1 MNYKDIYFFFIVLVI
16 SCGKNNKNEEKSTKD
31 NIIPDQ
37 KNVKDEKHNDIIY
50 KKYKE
55 IISLKN
61 ILNSD
66 GNINYRSSEY
76 KEYRDKISNFFQ
88 KNKDKI
94 IEELEKNPFEVFK
107 KYYQDPAD
115 YDISD
120 TELENKQNLFYEF
133 LWKNKILQKYD
144 DSKCNN
150 SKSDEQRRKKNNN
163 IKKQIMTYFKQPNI
177 TPDPYIFE
185 DLYYEK
191 ANEYAD
197 KAFSSKSFKKF
208 GTNEKQI
215 DYNQELR
222 PVPQEYIDQIYK
234 NTHEGNYDKKKGK
247 FKLIFQG
254 NKTFDD
260 EKNKHIFEENE
271 ICLVCVC
278 SFCGKFICNNYGRY
292 FNNVIDGYGI
302 LDSCVKIP
310 CSNQNCIAYKKVLRD
325 YFITKLLLPK
335 GEFTVNLL
343 CNSKPVFE
351 SKIIK
356 VNQLSEF
363 SLNRYLKNHG
373 YRKDWEKKYGPNTR
387 TDSYRFNIIIQK
399 INYYTK

>member
-50 KKYKE
+50 EKYKE

-76 KEYRDKISNFFQ
+76 KEYHDKVSNFFQ

-120 TELENKQNLFYEF
+120 TELENKQNLFYSF
-133 LWKNKILQKYD
+133 LKKNKILQKYD

-177 TPDPYIFE
+177 TPDLYIFE

-197 KAFSSKSFKKF
+197 KAFSLHSFKKF

-234 NTHEGNYDKKKGK
+234 NTHEGNYDKKKGR

-260 EKNKHIFEENE
+260 EKNKHIFEENK
-271 ICLVCVC
+271 ICIICVC
-278 SFCGKFICNNYGRY
+278 EFCGKFICNNYGNY
-292 FNNVIDGYGI
+292 INTSVDGYGL
-302 LDSCVKIP
+302 LDSFVKIP
-310 CSNQNCIAYKKVLRD
+310 CSNQNCIAYKKVLRE

-335 GEFTVNLL
+335 GKFTVNLL

-373 YRKDWEKKYGPNTR
+373 YKKDWEKKYGPNTG

-399 INYYTK
+399 INYYTN